1 MTKLF
6 YYDIFLIE
14 NELLEQWK
22 KDFFWPHS
30 SEKTQQILHKILEI
44 NFKSVE
50 KEKKICSLE
59 IVFLPT
65 IILGIHILHYL
76 ITCCQKRI
84 KGEKIQDNIFRS
96 IKSNELFV
104 FQRKNS
110 KFPIAV
116 EFLILKEFFRSLKD
130 KIKTIVFNFRN
141 LKFDFQ

>member
-6 YYDIFLIE
+6 YYDIFLID

-22 KDFFWPHS
+22 KDFFWPIS
-30 SEKTQQILHKILEI
+30 PEKTQQILHKILEI

-76 ITCCQKRI
+76 ITCYLKRI
-84 KGEKIQDNIFRS
+84 KGKKNIR
-96 IKSNELFV
+96 
-104 FQRKNS
+104 
-110 KFPIAV
+110 
-116 EFLILKEFFRSLKD
+116 
-130 KIKTIVFNFRN
+130 
-141 LKFDFQ
+141 